1 MLAGV
6 MRSQAAQ
13 ERIVRSG
20 CVRKLRSTH
29 PGGSPRD
36 QSQRP
41 TLLSAQRISVQPL
54 LVGIEHGIG
63 FGFRQ
68 LPSRLSGLGL
78 LGEDQHSI
86 SRQVLEEPGV
96 MNVQP
101 RIRVALDP
109 AMPGCPGPAASG
121 RRFAFGHFRLYRET
135 EGREAET
142 GAGAQLRTGSIVKA
156 NLRGLAIVS
165 RPGRG
170 LVQERPYVGGAQ
182 AGDDLFVGNLVVGA
196 GRKIA
201 FRPRE
206 SHSW

>member
-6 MRSQAAQ
+6 MRPQAAQ

-20 CVRKLRSTH
+20 CVRKLRTLEPVARMNLSV
-29 PGGSPRD
+29 
-36 QSQRP
+36 P

-78 LGEDQHSI
+78 LGDDQHSI

-109 AMPGCPGPAASG
+109 AMPGYPGPACQ
-121 RRFAFGHFRLYRET
+121 R
-135 EGREAET
+135 
-142 GAGAQLRTGSIVKA
+142 
-156 NLRGLAIVS
+156 
-165 RPGRG
+165 
-170 LVQERPYVGGAQ
+170 Q
-182 AGDDLFVGNLVVGA
+182 AVRIRSLQPL
-196 GRKIA
+196 
-201 FRPRE
+201 P
-206 SHSW
+206 